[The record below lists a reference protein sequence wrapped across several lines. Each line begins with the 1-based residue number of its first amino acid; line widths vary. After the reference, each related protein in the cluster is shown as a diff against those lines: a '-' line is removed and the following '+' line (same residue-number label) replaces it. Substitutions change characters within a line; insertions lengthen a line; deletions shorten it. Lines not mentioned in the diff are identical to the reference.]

1 MTQPEQT
8 LKQFHDAANWKSMT
22 LGNHVWRYATG
33 GSGSECLMIIHG
45 GGGDAELMFSYF
57 VALAPHFKLIV
68 PSVPTALDNMQ
79 VITDGLRSLL
89 DNEGIEQTH
98 VFGSSLGGWMAQALA
113 AQQPER
119 VSKCIFS
126 HCSLPQSKIG
136 ALMRKMRLPLKLMP
150 MRLFR
155 WQTLRGQR
163 KEFAE
168 QIPDITPEESAF
180 WMARWQHIF
189 GERLGKVDLMAS
201 IELQIDFHERTDLT
215 TAPIRNEPDRVLI
228 LYHENDSD
236 FGAETAAAM
245 QAFYGDAKCLC
256 LPLYG
261 HVGALVRSEVM
272 FEPMKQF
279 LTD

>member
-1 MTQPEQT
+1 MTQLEQT
-8 LKQFHDAANWKSMT
+8 LNQFHDSAKWQSLT
-22 LGNHVWRYATG
+22 LDNHVWRYATG
-33 GSGSECLMIIHG
+33 GSGDAWLMLIHG
-45 GGGDAELMFSYF
+45 GGGDAELMFRYF

-79 VITDGLRSLL
+79 TVTAGLGNLL
-89 DNEGIEQTH
+89 DNEGIERTH

-113 AQQPER
+113 TQQPER

-126 HCSLPQSKIG
+126 HCSLPQPKIG

-155 WQTLRGQR
+155 WQTLRSQP

-168 QIPDITPEESAF
+168 QIPDIPTEESAF

-189 GERLGKVDLMAS
+189 GERLGKVDLLAS

-215 TAPIRNEPDRVLI
+215 TAPIRNEPERVLI

-236 FGAETAAAM
+236 FGAETATAM
-245 QAFYGDAKCLC
+245 QAFYGDAKCHG

-272 FEPMKQF
+272 IEPMKQF